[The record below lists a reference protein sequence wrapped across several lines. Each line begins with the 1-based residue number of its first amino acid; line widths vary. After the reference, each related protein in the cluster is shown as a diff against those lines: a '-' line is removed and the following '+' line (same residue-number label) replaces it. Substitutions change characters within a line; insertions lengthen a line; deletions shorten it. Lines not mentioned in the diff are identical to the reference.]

1 LPPRFGSLEP
11 GGEIDQGFGLTKGQ
25 GYAFV
30 VVGDDNAK
38 DVDLQLV
45 DTNGKVVAEDNDTYE
60 LYPVMPVLQSG
71 LVEGLGSLLG
81 LGVLAIVGYA
91 ALRPAFLIPDPNEAL
106 IVRGGRGTKVVHDR
120 GVFLFGA
127 RNITRVSLNKN
138 EVTVNMSGGSEPVRT
153 ADFFKA
159 NIPVTVDVAV
169 AKNDQSILTA
179 AERLT
184 KNNRVDDN
192 AIKEAADAQLK
203 DAIRGAAKEMT
214 LDQIDRDK
222 KGFESRV
229 RAAIQEDLTGYG
241 LVVISISI
249 KEITECNRYDP
260 NDVLD
265 AQSLENRTK
274 TTEEAK
280 RAKERLEKETE
291 VINHEIRLQTE
302 RKVLGYQLEEERV
315 KAQNKIETEKLQAE
329 ANARVDS
336 EKAAQD
342 AAAKEKKSEA
352 EQRIAKAQQNA
363 LQTKQA
369 LAIAEEQLTTAKAQQ
384 QAEREKIIAILN
396 AEKEAQVQT
405 AALVAEAR
413 AKAEA
418 DLALAEAQVKVA
430 KAQAEAMNITAEAEK
445 LAKLAASQGIRAMI
459 DAQNSASTTAIIAQ
473 FLERHGDKIIEKMP
487 ETFRA
492 IAPPAGVL
500 GTNPTIIGGQGEVGN
515 ILWQSSAAAL
525 VQSLIGEGKL
535 QTIVDRFAGSDNKP
549 GEDGTGHSQLQS
561 FGDHLPLHNDAT

>member
-1 LPPRFGSLEP
+1 M
-11 GGEIDQGFGLTKGQ
+11 
-25 GYAFV
+25 
-30 VVGDDNAK
+30 DNQSS
-38 DVDLQLV
+38 QLS
-45 DTNGKVVAEDNDTYE
+45 NHVADHQPSPD
-60 LYPVMPVLQSG
+60 MPVLQAG
-71 LVEGLGSLLG
+71 LVEGVGGLLG
-81 LGVLAIVGYA
+81 LSVLVIVGYA
-91 ALRPAFLIPDPNEAL
+91 LFRPTFLIPDPNEAL
-106 IVRGGRGTKVVHDR
+106 IVRGARGTKVVHDR

-169 AKNDQSILTA
+169 AKNEQSILTA

-265 AQSLENRTK
+265 AQALENRTK

-280 RAKERLEKETE
+280 RAYERLEKETE
-291 VINHEIRLQTE
+291 AINREIRLQTE
-302 RKVLGYQLEEERV
+302 RRVLGYQLEEEKA

-342 AAAKEKKSEA
+342 AAAKEKKSQA
-352 EQRIAKAQQNA
+352 EQRIALRLSRKPYRPN
-363 LQTKQA
+363 
-369 LAIAEEQLTTAKAQQ
+369 
-384 QAEREKIIAILN
+384 
-396 AEKEAQVQT
+396 
-405 AALVAEAR
+405 
-413 AKAEA
+413 
-418 DLALAEAQVKVA
+418 
-430 KAQAEAMNITAEAEK
+430 
-445 LAKLAASQGIRAMI
+445 
-459 DAQNSASTTAIIAQ
+459 
-473 FLERHGDKIIEKMP
+473 RH
-487 ETFRA
+487 
-492 IAPPAGVL
+492 
-500 GTNPTIIGGQGEVGN
+500 
-515 ILWQSSAAAL
+515 WQSPRS
-525 VQSLIGEGKL
+525 
-535 QTIVDRFAGSDNKP
+535 N
-549 GEDGTGHSQLQS
+549 
-561 FGDHLPLHNDAT
+561 